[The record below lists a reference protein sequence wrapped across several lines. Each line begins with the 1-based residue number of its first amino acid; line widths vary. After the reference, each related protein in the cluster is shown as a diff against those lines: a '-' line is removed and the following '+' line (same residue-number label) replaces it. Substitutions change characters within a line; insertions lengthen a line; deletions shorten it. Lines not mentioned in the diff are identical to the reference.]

1 MNFSNLLFRP
11 KWTMVIYYTCASVA
25 SKRRACNVS
34 VLISRGRREFSI
46 EEVISSTKR
55 IIENRGHSFVFKS
68 RRSIPSPP
76 PPSTPPFISFSI
88 DLISGEREEG
98 MRFSLVPR
106 KKKKYVS
113 EPHLR
118 RNLFLERKED
128 VESERKISII
138 IREID

>member
-11 KWTMVIYYTCASVA
+11 KWTVIYYTCASVA

-68 RRSIPSPP
+68 RRSIPSPFP

-106 KKKKYVS
+106 KKKNTCRSHTSEEICFLREKKMWKARGKY
-113 EPHLR
+113 R
-118 RNLFLERKED
+118 
-128 VESERKISII
+128 
-138 IREID
+138 